1 MGGKEQETDL
11 TCSFDP
17 LLQEFHYNIKL
28 WCIKWQRCI
37 ITPWG
42 GAMMSWGGGPDF
54 VTTLILLFGMPFFLY
69 TQDLD
74 LGEGWE

>member
-1 MGGKEQETDL
+1 MDVSAVEVELSVALVSCSFIKKKWVGGKEQETDL

-17 LLQEFHYNIKL
+17 LLQEFHCNIKL

-42 GAMMSWGGGPDF
+42 G
-54 VTTLILLFGMPFFLY
+54 
-69 TQDLD
+69 Q
-74 LGEGWE
+74 